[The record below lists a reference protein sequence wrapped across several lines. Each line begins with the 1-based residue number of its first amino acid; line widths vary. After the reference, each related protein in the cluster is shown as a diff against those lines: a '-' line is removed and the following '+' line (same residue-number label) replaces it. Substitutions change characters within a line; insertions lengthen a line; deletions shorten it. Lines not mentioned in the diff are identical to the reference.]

1 MSCITCNSQCDAY
14 QGTLV
19 STLRLLIRYAIHLAN
34 DDSDELHTCQHID
47 ISLYFN
53 SILSPFYFV
62 SPFYLT
68 ILMINSPIHRLE
80 VKPTP
85 M

>member
-53 SILSPFYFV
+53 SILSPFY
-62 SPFYLT
+62 LT